1 MNCTDTGFNCG
12 EFNEGMLPEAP
23 AALRQPTGE
32 GRRTEKGASRKPI
45 RPPPTQACWAREG
58 RFYWI
63 LLKVETIK

>member
-1 MNCTDTGFNCG
+1 MNCTDTGFNCR
-12 EFNEGMLPEAP
+12 EFNEGILPEAP

-32 GRRTEKGASRKPI
+32 AEGQRNGTSRKLI